1 MQGIELPR
9 SLRALIN
16 ISSILVIGWIG
27 YVIYGSF
34 ANAGIWR
41 VLVDLFKSDATGRYS
56 PAGVFSAAA
65 LIGIGAIGVLAWAVW
80 RVFLRKESPTA

>member
-1 MQGIELPR
+1 MSK

-16 ISSILVIGWIG
+16 VASILLLAWLA
-27 YVIYGSF
+27 YVIYGSI
-34 ANAGIWR
+34 AGVGIWR

-65 LIGIGAIGVLAWAVW
+65 LIGASGIGVLTWAFW
-80 RVFLRKESPTA
+80 WAFLRERKQ